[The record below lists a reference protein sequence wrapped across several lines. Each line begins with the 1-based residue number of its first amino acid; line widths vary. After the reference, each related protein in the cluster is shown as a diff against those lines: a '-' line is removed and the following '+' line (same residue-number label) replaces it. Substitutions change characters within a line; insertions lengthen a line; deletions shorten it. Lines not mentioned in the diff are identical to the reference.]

1 MMSLSD
7 EDCPFSEEERRAKAS
22 FIDVLSP
29 NLSQFHPSRQ
39 NRLNIRANYQLSC
52 FRPRNEQNSAH
63 RMSKF
68 TLVLPSEAI
77 RDEHLA
83 YPDQTPL

>member
-29 NLSQFHPSRQ
+29 NLSQIG
-39 NRLNIRANYQLSC
+39 NLSIC
-52 FRPRNEQNSAH
+52 PQ
-63 RMSKF
+63 M
-68 TLVLPSEAI
+68 
-77 RDEHLA
+77 
-83 YPDQTPL
+83 

>member
-29 NLSQFHPSRQ
+29 NLSQFPRDAQRDYSK
-39 NRLNIRANYQLSC
+39 L
-52 FRPRNEQNSAH
+52 RPI
-63 RMSKF
+63 K
-68 TLVLPSEAI
+68 
-77 RDEHLA
+77 
-83 YPDQTPL
+83 